1 MSDSYMFVIGIL
13 KSHLYNIYISKY
25 TEYIPQSYTHSLTQK
40 PKAFGHRYTAKIYLS
55 AGKQK
60 QKETFMQLTDFQ
72 F

>member
-1 MSDSYMFVIGIL
+1 MFVIRIFL

-40 PKAFGHRYTAKIYLS
+40 QKAFHRFTAKIYLF

-60 QKETFMQLTDFQ
+60 RKEMFMQLTGFQ